1 MSEPD
6 PSFDAVHPSGQVLF
20 RSCRGGYLHT
30 VALSEEA
37 MGTRADT
44 LAEAVLRAA
53 QVSHLKAVMG
63 VREEIILA
71 NPPVAT
77 TWVSSPSCSLIICIK
92 PVIISTDPNIMP
104 LCILSSVFRPIS

>member
-63 VREEIILA
+63 VREEIIEAGFTPSADLPGPGDLA
-71 NPPVAT
+71 RAEAA
-77 TWVSSPSCSLIICIK
+77 LREHR
-92 PVIISTDPNIMP
+92 
-104 LCILSSVFRPIS
+104 L